1 MNRIPMKPTS
11 KSPGSAALLLVVA
24 VMVAAGCQR
33 ATAPPP
39 PPPPAVTVS
48 QPFEREVIRWN
59 DYSSYLASPETVDVK
74 ARVSGL
80 IEEAPFREG
89 ALIHKGDLLFKI
101 DPRPFQADL
110 DNKNAAVA
118 QSKATVDQ
126 TRAQYQRYITLS
138 RLQVVSTEDYD
149 NAKAAYEEAVASLNA
164 AEAALETSR
173 LNLEWTDVRA
183 PISGRISR
191 IDVTVGNLVNG
202 GSGQGTTILTTIV
215 SIDPLYTYIN
225 VSQDI
230 ALRYQ
235 QLALEN
241 KERNVAGAKVPCFL
255 KLEDETQYDHQ
266 GVIDFIDNQVDVNT
280 GTVQMRCV
288 VPNPTALLI
297 PGLFDV
303 TRIPA
308 SGRYRAL
315 LVPDSALNA
324 DQNERYLLIVGPDD
338 IVERR
343 PVTRGAL
350 FGNLRAIDQG
360 LKPGEKVIVSGLQ
373 MAFPGSRV
381 RPQEVPISVPSQLV
395 LDGMGEHQIM
405 AAQLPQIE
413 PMANPA
419 THPTTEARP

>member
-1 MNRIPMKPTS
+1 MKPSS
-11 KSPGSAALLLVVA
+11 KSVGSAALLLVVA

-39 PPPPAVTVS
+39 SPPPAVTVS
-48 QPFEREVIRWN
+48 QPLEREVIRWN
-59 DYSSYLASPETVDVK
+59 DYSAYLASPETVDVK

-110 DNKNAAVA
+110 DNKKATVA
-118 QSKATVDQ
+118 QAKATVDQ
-126 TRAQYQRYITLS
+126 TRAQYQRDLTLS
-138 RLQVVSTEDYD
+138 RLQVISTQEYD
-149 NAKAAYEEAVASLNA
+149 NAKAAYEQAVASLNA

-225 VSQDI
+225 VPQSI

-235 QLALEN
+235 QLALET

-297 PGLFDV
+297 PGLFAV

-324 DQNERYLLIVGPDD
+324 DQNERYLLIVGPND

-381 RPQEVPISVPSQLV
+381 RPQEVPISAPTQLV

-413 PMANPA
+413 PVTNPA

>member
-1 MNRIPMKPTS
+1 MKPIS
-11 KSPGSAALLLVVA
+11 ESLGSAALLLVVA

-48 QPFEREVIRWN
+48 QPLEREVVRWN

-74 ARVSGL
+74 ARISGL
-80 IEEAPFREG
+80 IEEAPFHEG

-110 DNKNAAVA
+110 DNKKAAVA
-118 QSKATVDQ
+118 QATATVDQ
-126 TRAQYQRYITLS
+126 TRVHYQRYITLS
-138 RLQVVSTEDYD
+138 RLQVISTEEHD

-164 AEAALETSR
+164 AEAALETSH

-202 GSGQGTTILTTIV
+202 GSGQGTTVLTTIV

-225 VSQDI
+225 VPQDI

-297 PGLFDV
+297 PGLFAV
-303 TRIPA
+303 TRIPV

-324 DQNERYLLIVGPDD
+324 DQNERYLLIIGPND

-381 RPQEVPISVPSQLV
+381 RPQEVPISAPSQLV

-413 PMANPA
+413 PVANPA

>member
-1 MNRIPMKPTS
+1 M
-11 KSPGSAALLLVVA
+11 LA

-33 ATAPPP
+33 ATVPPP

-48 QPFEREVIRWN
+48 QPIQREVIRWN
-59 DYSSYLASPETVDVK
+59 DYSSYLASPKTVDVK

-80 IEEAPFREG
+80 IDEAPFREG
-89 ALIHKGDLLFKI
+89 ALMHKGELLFKI

-110 DNKNAAVA
+110 DNKKAAVA
-118 QSKATVDQ
+118 QAKATVDQ
-126 TRAQYQRYITLS
+126 TRAQYQRDLALS
-138 RLQVVSTEDYD
+138 RLQVISTEEYD
-149 NAKAAYEEAVASLNA
+149 NAKAAYEEAVASVNA

-191 IDVTVGNLVNG
+191 IDVTVGNQVNG
-202 GSGQGTTILTTIV
+202 GSGQGTTVLTTIV

-225 VSQDI
+225 VPQDI

-288 VPNPTALLI
+288 VPNLTALLI
-297 PGLFDV
+297 PGLFAV

-324 DQNERYLLIVGPDD
+324 DQNERYLLILGPDD

-343 PVTRGAL
+343 PVKRGAL

-360 LKPGEKVIVSGLQ
+360 LKPGEKVIISGLQ

-381 RPQEVPISVPSQLV
+381 RPQEVTIAVPSQLV

-413 PMANPA
+413 PVTNPA
-419 THPTTEARP
+419 RHPSTEARP

>member
-1 MNRIPMKPTS
+1 MKPIS
-11 KSPGSAALLLVVA
+11 KSVGSAALLLVVA
-24 VMVAAGCQR
+24 VMVVAGCQR

-39 PPPPAVTVS
+39 PPPSAVSVS
-48 QPFEREVIRWN
+48 QPLEREVIRWN
-59 DYSSYLASPETVDVK
+59 DYSAYLASPEAVDVK

-110 DNKNAAVA
+110 DNKKATVA
-118 QSKATVDQ
+118 QAKATVDQ
-126 TRAQYQRYITLS
+126 TRAQYQRDLTLS
-138 RLQVVSTEDYD
+138 RLQVISTQEYD
-149 NAKAAYEEAVASLNA
+149 NAKAAYEQAVASLNA

-225 VSQDI
+225 VPQDI

-297 PGLFDV
+297 PGLFAV

-324 DQNERYLLIVGPDD
+324 DQNERYLLIVGPND

-381 RPQEVPISVPSQLV
+381 RPQEVPISAPSELV

-413 PMANPA
+413 PVTNPA
-419 THPTTEARP
+419 THPTREARP

>member
-1 MNRIPMKPTS
+1 MKPIS
-11 KSPGSAALLLVVA
+11 KSLGSAALLLVA

-48 QPFEREVIRWN
+48 QPLAREVIRWN

-101 DPRPFQADL
+101 DLRPFQADL

-118 QSKATVDQ
+118 QAKATVDQ

-202 GSGQGTTILTTIV
+202 GSGQGTTVLTTIV

-225 VSQDI
+225 VPQDI

-235 QLALEN
+235 QLALGN
-241 KERNVAGAKVPCFL
+241 KEGTVAGAKVPCFL
-255 KLEDETQYDHQ
+255 KLEDEIQYDHQ

-297 PGLFDV
+297 PGLFAV

-324 DQNERYLLIVGPDD
+324 DQNERYLLIVGPND

-381 RPQEVPISVPSQLV
+381 EPQEVPISAPSQLV

-413 PMANPA
+413 PVANPA

>member
-1 MNRIPMKPTS
+1 MKPIS
-11 KSPGSAALLLVVA
+11 KSLGSAALLLVVA

-48 QPFEREVIRWN
+48 QPLEREVVRWN
-59 DYSSYLASPETVDVK
+59 DYSSYLASPETVNVK
-74 ARVSGL
+74 ARISGL
-80 IEEAPFREG
+80 IEEAPFHEG

-110 DNKNAAVA
+110 DNKKAAVA
-118 QSKATVDQ
+118 QATATVDQ
-126 TRAQYQRYITLS
+126 TRVHYQRYITLS
-138 RLQVVSTEDYD
+138 RLQVISTEEHD

-164 AEAALETSR
+164 AEAALETSH

-202 GSGQGTTILTTIV
+202 GSGQGTTVLTTIV

-225 VSQDI
+225 VPQDI

-297 PGLFDV
+297 PGLFAV
-303 TRIPA
+303 TRIPV

-324 DQNERYLLIVGPDD
+324 DQNERYLLIIGPND

-381 RPQEVPISVPSQLV
+381 RPQEVPISAPSQLV

-413 PMANPA
+413 PVANPA

>member
-1 MNRIPMKPTS
+1 MKPIS
-11 KSPGSAALLLVVA
+11 KSLGSAALLLVVA

-39 PPPPAVTVS
+39 PPPSAVTVS
-48 QPFEREVIRWN
+48 QPLEREVIRWN
-59 DYSSYLASPETVDVK
+59 DYSAYLASPETVDVK

-110 DNKNAAVA
+110 DNKEAAVA
-118 QSKATVDQ
+118 QAKATVDQ
-126 TRAQYQRYITLS
+126 TRAQYQRDLTLS
-138 RLQVVSTEDYD
+138 RLQVISTEEYD
-149 NAKAAYEEAVASLNA
+149 NAKAAYQEAAASLNA

-173 LNLEWTDVRA
+173 LNLEWTEVRA

-225 VSQDI
+225 VPQDI

-241 KERNVAGAKVPCFL
+241 TERNVAGAKVPCFL

-266 GVIDFIDNQVDVNT
+266 GVIDFIDNQVDINT

-297 PGLFDV
+297 PGLFAV

-324 DQNERYLLIVGPDD
+324 DQNERYLLIVGPND

-381 RPQEVPISVPSQLV
+381 RPQEVPISAPSQLV
-395 LDGMGEHQIM
+395 LDGMGEHRIM
-405 AAQLPQIE
+405 AAQLPQME
-413 PMANPA
+413 PMTNPA
-419 THPTTEARP
+419 THRSTEARP

>member
-11 KSPGSAALLLVVA
+11 KSLGSAALLLVVA

-33 ATAPPP
+33 ATPPPP

-48 QPFEREVIRWN
+48 QPLEREVIRWN

-89 ALIHKGDLLFKI
+89 ALIHRGDLLFKI

-110 DNKNAAVA
+110 DNKKAAVA
-118 QSKATVDQ
+118 QAKATVDQ

-138 RLQVVSTEDYD
+138 RLQVISTEDYD

-202 GSGQGTTILTTIV
+202 GSGQGTTVLTTIV

-225 VSQDI
+225 APQDI

-241 KERNVAGAKVPCFL
+241 KEGNVAGAKVPCFL

-297 PGLFDV
+297 PGLFAV

-324 DQNERYLLIVGPDD
+324 DQNERYLLIVGPND

-360 LKPGEKVIVSGLQ
+360 LKPEEKVIVSGLQ

-381 RPQEVPISVPSQLV
+381 RPQEVPISAPSQLV

-413 PMANPA
+413 PVANPA

>member
-1 MNRIPMKPTS
+1 MNQITMKETLCFL
-11 KSPGSAALLLVVA
+11 ALLLGLVVI
-24 VMVAAGCQR
+24 VPAGCQR

-39 PPPPAVTVS
+39 PPPSAVTVS
-48 QPFEREVIRWN
+48 QPLEREVIRWN
-59 DYSSYLASPETVDVK
+59 DYRTYLASPETVDVK

-80 IEEAPFREG
+80 IEEALFREG
-89 ALIHKGDLLFKI
+89 SLIHQGDLLFKI

-110 DNKNAAVA
+110 DNKKATVA
-118 QSKATVDQ
+118 QAKATVDQ
-126 TRAQYQRYITLS
+126 TRAQYQRDLTLS
-138 RLQVVSTEDYD
+138 RLRVISTQEYD
-149 NAKAAYEEAVASLNA
+149 NGKAAYEEAVASVNA

-215 SIDPLYTYIN
+215 SIDPLYTYLN
-225 VSQDI
+225 VPQDI

-288 VPNPTALLI
+288 VPNPTAILI
-297 PGLFDV
+297 PGLFAV

-324 DQNERYLLIVGPDD
+324 DQNERYLLIVGPND

-381 RPQEVPISVPSQLV
+381 RPQEVPISAPSQLV
-395 LDGMGEHQIM
+395 LDGMDEHQIM

-413 PMANPA
+413 PVTNPA
-419 THPTTEARP
+419 SHPATEARP

>member
-1 MNRIPMKPTS
+1 MKPIS
-11 KSPGSAALLLVVA
+11 KSLGSAALLLVVA

-33 ATAPPP
+33 AIVPPP

-48 QPFEREVIRWN
+48 QPLEREVIRWN

-74 ARVSGL
+74 ARISGL

-118 QSKATVDQ
+118 QAKATLDQ
-126 TRAQYQRYITLS
+126 TRVHYQRYITLS
-138 RLQVVSTEDYD
+138 RLQVISTEEHD

-202 GSGQGTTILTTIV
+202 GSGQGTTVLTTIV

-225 VSQDI
+225 VPQDI

-235 QLALEN
+235 QLALGN

-297 PGLFDV
+297 PGLFAV

-324 DQNERYLLIVGPDD
+324 DQNERYLLIVGPND

-350 FGNLRAIDQG
+350 FGDLRAIDQG

-373 MAFPGSRV
+373 MALPGSRV
-381 RPQEVPISVPSQLV
+381 RPQEVPISGTSQLV
-395 LDGMGEHQIM
+395 LEGMGEHQIT

-413 PMANPA
+413 PVANPA

>member
-1 MNRIPMKPTS
+1 MNQITMKETLCFL
-11 KSPGSAALLLVVA
+11 ALLLGLVVI
-24 VMVAAGCQR
+24 VPAGCQR
-33 ATAPPP
+33 ATAPLPP
-39 PPPPAVTVS
+39 PPSAVTVS
-48 QPFEREVIRWN
+48 QPLEREVIRWN
-59 DYSSYLASPETVDVK
+59 DYRTYLASPETVDVK

-80 IEEAPFREG
+80 IEEALFREG
-89 ALIHKGDLLFKI
+89 SLIHQGDLLFKI

-110 DNKNAAVA
+110 DNKKATVA
-118 QSKATVDQ
+118 QAKATVDQ
-126 TRAQYQRYITLS
+126 TRAQYQRDLTLS
-138 RLQVVSTEDYD
+138 RLRVISTQEYD
-149 NAKAAYEEAVASLNA
+149 NGKAAYEEAVASVNA

-215 SIDPLYTYIN
+215 SIDPLYTYLN
-225 VSQDI
+225 VPQDI

-288 VPNPTALLI
+288 VPNPTAILI
-297 PGLFDV
+297 PGLFAV

-324 DQNERYLLIVGPDD
+324 DQNERYLLIVGPND

-360 LKPGEKVIVSGLQ
+360 LKPGEEVIVSGLQ

-381 RPQEVPISVPSQLV
+381 RPQEVPISAPSQLV
-395 LDGMGEHQIM
+395 LDGMDEHQIM

-413 PMANPA
+413 PVTNPA
-419 THPTTEARP
+419 SHPATEARP

>member
-1 MNRIPMKPTS
+1 
-11 KSPGSAALLLVVA
+11 
-24 VMVAAGCQR
+24 
-33 ATAPPP
+33 
-39 PPPPAVTVS
+39 
-48 QPFEREVIRWN
+48 
-59 DYSSYLASPETVDVK
+59 
-74 ARVSGL
+74 
-80 IEEAPFREG
+80 
-89 ALIHKGDLLFKI
+89 
-101 DPRPFQADL
+101 
-110 DNKNAAVA
+110 
-118 QSKATVDQ
+118 
-126 TRAQYQRYITLS
+126 
-138 RLQVVSTEDYD
+138 
-149 NAKAAYEEAVASLNA
+149 
-164 AEAALETSR
+164 
-173 LNLEWTDVRA
+173 VRA

-202 GSGQGTTILTTIV
+202 GSGQGTTVLTTIV

-225 VSQDI
+225 VPQDI

-297 PGLFDV
+297 PGLFAV
-303 TRIPA
+303 TRIPV

-324 DQNERYLLIVGPDD
+324 DQNERYLLIIGPND

-381 RPQEVPISVPSQLV
+381 RPQEVPISAPSQLV

-413 PMANPA
+413 PVANPA

>member
-1 MNRIPMKPTS
+1 MKPIS
-11 KSPGSAALLLVVA
+11 KSLGSAALLLVVA

-48 QPFEREVIRWN
+48 QPLEREVVRWN
-59 DYSSYLASPETVDVK
+59 DYSSYLASPETVNVK
-74 ARVSGL
+74 ARISGL
-80 IEEAPFREG
+80 IEEAPFHEG

-110 DNKNAAVA
+110 DNKKAAVA
-118 QSKATVDQ
+118 QATATVDQ
-126 TRAQYQRYITLS
+126 TRVHYQRYITLS
-138 RLQVVSTEDYD
+138 RLQVISTEEHD

-164 AEAALETSR
+164 AEAALETSH

-202 GSGQGTTILTTIV
+202 GSGQGTTVLTTIV

-225 VSQDI
+225 VPQDI

-297 PGLFDV
+297 PGLFAV
-303 TRIPA
+303 TRIPV

-324 DQNERYLLIVGPDD
+324 DQNERYLLIVGPND

-381 RPQEVPISVPSQLV
+381 RPQEVPISAPSQLV

-413 PMANPA
+413 PVANPA

>member
-1 MNRIPMKPTS
+1 MKPIS
-11 KSPGSAALLLVVA
+11 KSLGSAALLLVVA

-48 QPFEREVIRWN
+48 EPLEREVVRWN
-59 DYSSYLASPETVDVK
+59 DYSSYLASPETVNVK
-74 ARVSGL
+74 ARISGL
-80 IEEAPFREG
+80 IEEAPFHEG

-110 DNKNAAVA
+110 DNKKAAVA
-118 QSKATVDQ
+118 QATATVDQ
-126 TRAQYQRYITLS
+126 TRVHYQRYITLS
-138 RLQVVSTEDYD
+138 RLQVISTEEHD

-164 AEAALETSR
+164 AEAALETSH

-202 GSGQGTTILTTIV
+202 GSGQGTTVLTTIV

-225 VSQDI
+225 VPQDI

-297 PGLFDV
+297 PGLFAV
-303 TRIPA
+303 TRIPV

-324 DQNERYLLIVGPDD
+324 DQNERYLLIVGPND

-360 LKPGEKVIVSGLQ
+360 LKPGEKVIVSGVQ

-381 RPQEVPISVPSQLV
+381 RPQELPISAPSQLV

-413 PMANPA
+413 PVANPA

>member
-1 MNRIPMKPTS
+1 MKPIS
-11 KSPGSAALLLVVA
+11 KSLGSAALLLVVA

-48 QPFEREVIRWN
+48 QPLEREVVRWN

-74 ARVSGL
+74 ARISGL
-80 IEEAPFREG
+80 IEEAPFHEG

-110 DNKNAAVA
+110 DNKKAAVA
-118 QSKATVDQ
+118 QATATVDQ
-126 TRAQYQRYITLS
+126 TRVHYQRYITLS
-138 RLQVVSTEDYD
+138 RLQVISTEEHD

-164 AEAALETSR
+164 AEAALETSH
-173 LNLEWTDVRA
+173 LNLEGTDVRA

-202 GSGQGTTILTTIV
+202 GSGQGTTVLTTIV

-225 VSQDI
+225 VPQDI

-255 KLEDETQYDHQ
+255 KLEDESQYDHQ

-297 PGLFDV
+297 PGLFAV
-303 TRIPA
+303 TRIPV

-324 DQNERYLLIVGPDD
+324 DQNERYLLIVGPND

-381 RPQEVPISVPSQLV
+381 RPQELPISAPSQLV

-413 PMANPA
+413 PVANPA

>member
-1 MNRIPMKPTS
+1 MKPIS
-11 KSPGSAALLLVVA
+11 KSLGSAALLLVVA

-39 PPPPAVTVS
+39 PPPSAVTVS
-48 QPFEREVIRWN
+48 QPLEREVIRWN
-59 DYSSYLASPETVDVK
+59 DYSAYLASPETVDVK

-110 DNKNAAVA
+110 DNKEAAVA
-118 QSKATVDQ
+118 QAKATVDQ
-126 TRAQYQRYITLS
+126 TRAQYQRDLTLS
-138 RLQVVSTEDYD
+138 RLQVISTEEYD
-149 NAKAAYEEAVASLNA
+149 NAKAAYQEAAASLNA

-173 LNLEWTDVRA
+173 LNLEWTEVRA

-225 VSQDI
+225 VPQDI

-241 KERNVAGAKVPCFL
+241 TERNVAGAKVPCFL

-297 PGLFDV
+297 PGLFAV

-324 DQNERYLLIVGPDD
+324 DQNERYLLIVGPND

-381 RPQEVPISVPSQLV
+381 RPQEVPISAPSQLV
-395 LDGMGEHQIM
+395 LDGMGEHRIM
-405 AAQLPQIE
+405 AAQLPQME
-413 PMANPA
+413 PMTNPA
-419 THPTTEARP
+419 THRSTEARP